1 MNASS
6 PPLLWR
12 SIYPGD
18 APALATIDIACR
30 RADGDTP
37 ISDLPGDA
45 LRAAVSPQNCLCA
58 VLAAGG
64 LAAAAWV
71 EERRRN
77 DDEPIYHLG
86 GRVHP
91 DHRRRGL
98 GNHLLAWSEERAR
111 QLAGSARLSLVITDE
126 ALTPGAHALFIQN
139 GYRRI
144 MLETMYVR
152 SLTGDLPDAEL
163 PSGITLQPWN
173 DASAADFYAAYRA
186 SFRDRPGFPDPP
198 AQEWIEGYDS
208 DDEFHPELSLLA
220 RADGEPVGFVTAGEM
235 KNLGWI
241 NQIGVAPAWR
251 RRGLAA
257 TLMLRALRGLRDAGL
272 QEAGLH
278 VHVNNPGAARLYE
291 KLAFI
296 PRLQRARYVKETT
309 GTQPL

>member
-1 MNASS
+1 MNPPF

-12 SIYPGD
+12 PIHPGD
-18 APALATIDIACR
+18 TPALAVLDAACR

-45 LRAAVSPQNCLCA
+45 LRAAAVSAQDSLCA
-58 VLAAGG
+58 ALPDGG
-64 LAAAAWV
+64 LAGAAWV
-71 EERRRN
+71 EQRRGEGI
-77 DDEPIYHLG
+77 EPVYHLG

-91 DHRRRGL
+91 HYRRRGL
-98 GNHLLAWSEERAR
+98 GARLLAWSEGRSRE
-111 QLAGSARLSLVITDE
+111 LNGSGRLSLVITDE

-139 GYRRI
+139 GYRRV

-152 SLTGDLPDAEL
+152 SLAGDLPDAEL
-163 PSGITLQPWN
+163 PPGITLQTWN
-173 DASAADFYAAYRA
+173 DTSAADFYTAYRA

-220 RADGEPVGFVTAGEM
+220 RADGEPVGFVIASEM
-235 KNLGWI
+235 KVLGWI

-257 TLMLRALRGLRDAGL
+257 ALMLRALRGLQSEGL
-272 QEAGLH
+272 LEAGLH
-278 VHVNNPGAARLYE
+278 VHENNPGAARLYE
-291 KLAFI
+291 KLGFV
-296 PRLQRARYVKETT
+296 PRLQRARYAKDAA
-309 GTQPL
+309 GNP